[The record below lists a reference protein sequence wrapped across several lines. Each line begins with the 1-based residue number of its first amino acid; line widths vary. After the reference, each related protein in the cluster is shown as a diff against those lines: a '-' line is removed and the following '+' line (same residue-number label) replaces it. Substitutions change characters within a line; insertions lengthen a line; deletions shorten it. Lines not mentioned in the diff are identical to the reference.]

1 MPLNVRLEAPCAARV
16 SERHEWEYGQRLHQA
31 ALQNLQKQGPTGAY
45 SRPPKAQARV
55 RQFSNAH
62 REAAIGLENAK
73 LIEKLEHIATGYT
86 GADPRAPPSKKDYRK
101 LPGPFVARRGE
112 RVSPSDPPKR
122 VRSLNEP
129 YRFKMQQVIQQDNE
143 AFVRR
148 LLDVGTTFD
157 RRSEARDF
165 NRHRRT
171 VLNLQRFVDRSTLQ
185 SRSLPPL
192 RTAARPSSTSSALG
206 LESLLVPGDLVRLG
220 SSPALLDR
228 SKEERSSEMPSGS
241 LAEPSSTDISDPSS
255 VAELPGPALGSPNTA
270 GGAPSTEGDA
280 PSPTT
285 ENFESPG
292 SSQLSPLTGKK
303 VGLGTGTHSERDPRS
318 PATVVQEDMSP
329 DQGSVLR
336 LGSPSKVPGSD
347 PLSWGMDYST
357 EPTERRKWLS
367 SDAGDTSTTQEA
379 TLSTQ
384 PRGGLSTIPSQQS
397 LDNDTTLSG
406 TYQNDN
412 FASMNRGASSSEV
425 GYSADW
431 DENSMSGSSMP
442 SPANSAAGL
451 GNSPSGRRRPRRD
464 RNTDPAEDSM
474 FGY

>member
-1 MPLNVRLEAPCAARV
+1 M
-16 SERHEWEYGQRLHQA
+16 
-31 ALQNLQKQGPTGAY
+31 
-45 SRPPKAQARV
+45 
-55 RQFSNAH
+55 
-62 REAAIGLENAK
+62 
-73 LIEKLEHIATGYT
+73 
-86 GADPRAPPSKKDYRK
+86 
-101 LPGPFVARRGE
+101 
-112 RVSPSDPPKR
+112 
-122 VRSLNEP
+122 
-129 YRFKMQQVIQQDNE
+129 
-143 AFVRR
+143 
-148 LLDVGTTFD
+148 
-157 RRSEARDF
+157 
-165 NRHRRT
+165 
-171 VLNLQRFVDRSTLQ
+171 
-185 SRSLPPL
+185 
-192 RTAARPSSTSSALG
+192 
-206 LESLLVPGDLVRLG
+206 
-220 SSPALLDR
+220 
-228 SKEERSSEMPSGS
+228 
-241 LAEPSSTDISDPSS
+241 
-255 VAELPGPALGSPNTA
+255 
-270 GGAPSTEGDA
+270 
-280 PSPTT
+280 
-285 ENFESPG
+285 
-292 SSQLSPLTGKK
+292 
-303 VGLGTGTHSERDPRS
+303 
-318 PATVVQEDMSP
+318 QEDMSP